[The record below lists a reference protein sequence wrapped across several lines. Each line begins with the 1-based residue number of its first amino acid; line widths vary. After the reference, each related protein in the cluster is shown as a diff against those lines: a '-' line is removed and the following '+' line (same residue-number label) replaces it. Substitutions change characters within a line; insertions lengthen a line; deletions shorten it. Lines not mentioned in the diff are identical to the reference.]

1 MSCQHSTFASAQA
14 LTHLKEV
21 VHGGIDAEFGAGRQ
35 KCAAL
40 SYEQGYNIGQS
51 GQPLPEGNDECPVT
65 GLRAP
70 VEMLNALP
78 GCQAA
83 EGRHVCCVCAYHAGY
98 HAATG
103 SPSNLLG

>member
-1 MSCQHSTFASAQA
+1 MPCQHSTFAPAHV

-40 SYEQGYNIGQS
+40 AYEQGFAIGQS
-51 GQPLPEGNDECPVT
+51 GQPLPHGNDECPVT

-70 VEMLNALP
+70 VDMLDALP
-78 GCQAA
+78 RCQAA
-83 EGRHVCCVCAYHAGY
+83 EGRHVCCVCAYHTGFHDAT
-98 HAATG
+98 AAAL
-103 SPSNLLG
+103 S